1 MSEKQHI
8 EIMAPAGNFEC
19 LMAAIQGGADSVYFG
34 VGNLNMRSH
43 SANNFTNEDLA
54 EVVRICRQHG
64 VKTYLTLN
72 IVVYQTE
79 MEDVRKAL
87 EAARDAGISAVI
99 ASDMAVIQMARSLGI
114 EIHISTQMNISNFEA
129 AKFYAQFADVIV
141 LARELTLPQV
151 KDISRRIKEENVC
164 GPSGQLLRLELFVH
178 GALCMSISGKC
189 YLSLQEYGASANRGS
204 CYQLCRRGYR
214 VTDLETGREL
224 EIDNKYIMSP
234 KDLCTIEF
242 IDKIIDAGIS
252 VFKIEG
258 RARSAEYV
266 KIVTSAYRQAADA
279 CTETIT
285 NTPATEPASPSEAS
299 AVTTSS
305 NTSSNTS
312 TQATEPASP
321 SKASAVTTTSSNTN
335 TPATEPASPSE
346 ESAVTTSSNTNTPA
360 TEPASPSKAS
370 AITSAPDASATN
382 SPEPDAANPSSE
394 VMGNYTPELK
404 AQLKDKLSGVFNRG
418 FWDGYYMGARLGE
431 WSEVYGN
438 KASRKKVY
446 AAKITNYFSKLGVAE
461 VLVEAGEL
469 NVGDEILI
477 IGPSTGCIEHKIAE
491 IRVELKP
498 VQKAVKGDLCSIP
511 IAEKLRRSDKLY
523 LWQPA

>member
-1 MSEKQHI
+1 MTGEMNKAKHI

-43 SANNFTNEDLA
+43 SANNFTNEDLK
-54 EVVRICRQHG
+54 EVVRICKEHN

-87 EAARDAGISAVI
+87 EAAKEAGISAVI
-99 ASDMAVIQMARSLGI
+99 ASDMAVILMARSMGI
-114 EIHISTQMNISNFEA
+114 EIHASTQMNISNFEA

-141 LARELTLPQV
+141 LARELTLPQI
-151 KDISRRIKEENVC
+151 KDISQRIEDEHIC
-164 GPSGQLLRLELFVH
+164 GPSGNLLQLELFVH

-266 KIVTSAYRQAADA
+266 KIVTQAYRQAADA
-279 CTETIT
+279 VVE
-285 NTPATEPASPSEAS
+285 
-299 AVTTSS
+299 
-305 NTSSNTS
+305 
-312 TQATEPASP
+312 
-321 SKASAVTTTSSNTN
+321 
-335 TPATEPASPSE
+335 
-346 ESAVTTSSNTNTPA
+346 
-360 TEPASPSKAS
+360 
-370 AITSAPDASATN
+370 
-382 SPEPDAANPSSE
+382 
-394 VMGNYTPELK
+394 GFYTDQMKQELK
-404 AQLKDKLSGVFNRG
+404 DRLSGVFNRG
-418 FWDGYYMGARLGE
+418 FWDGYYQGARLGQ

-438 KASRKKVY
+438 KAARKKVY
-446 AAKITNYFSKLGVAE
+446 TAKITNYFSKLGVAE

-469 NVGDEILI
+469 KVGDDILI
-477 IGPSTGCIEHKIAE
+477 IGPSTGCVELKIAE
-491 IRVELKP
+491 IRVDLKP
-498 VQKAVKGDLCSIP
+498 VEKAVKGDLCSIP
-511 IAEKLRRSDKLY
+511 VAEKLRRSDKLY
-523 LWQPA
+523 LWQPS

>member
-279 CTETIT
+279 CTSTGT
-285 NTPATEPASPSEAS
+285 LT
-299 AVTTSS
+299 
-305 NTSSNTS
+305 NTSSNTN
-312 TQATEPASP
+312 TLATEPASP
-321 SKASAVTTTSSNTN
+321 SKASAVTTTSSTTSSNTS

-346 ESAVTTSSNTNTPA
+346 ASAVTN
-360 TEPASPSKAS
+360 
-370 AITSAPDASATN
+370 APDASAAN

-404 AQLKDKLSGVFNRG
+404 AQLKDKLAGVFNRG

-491 IRVELKP
+491 IRVDLKP